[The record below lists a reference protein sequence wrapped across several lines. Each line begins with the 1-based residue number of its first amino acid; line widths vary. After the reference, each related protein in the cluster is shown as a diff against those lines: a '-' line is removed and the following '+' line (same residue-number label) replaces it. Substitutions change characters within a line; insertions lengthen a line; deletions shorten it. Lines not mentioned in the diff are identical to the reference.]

1 MQRRRLLKLDVERAR
16 WCRLGGEYKISLRVR
31 VGLVGK
37 SFERKVDNKK
47 KLMRNWQE
55 EKVA

>member
-1 MQRRRLLKLDVERAR
+1 MKLDVERAR
-16 WCRLGGEYKISLRVR
+16 WCRLEGEYKMSLRVR
-31 VGLVGK
+31 VSLVGK
-37 SFERKVDNKK
+37 SFERKIDNKK